1 MKKIEIWQSKKIVLL
16 LGVILFL
23 RPNLLIA
30 KDYFPISVGNRW
42 VFHKRGGKDVRLIE
56 VLSVQQELAASRT
69 DKKPKQ
75 IRKFARNGVVIHNS
89 VNFRSYFLSQA
100 TEGWYQFAITQFK
113 SRKDGKVRSSIYT
126 YDKDQMFIPKQMR
139 LEKKWTTLGN
149 NSRRK
154 VEDILTTNFKTI
166 SMENIKIKAGHFLR
180 VMCVS
185 EEAKR
190 QRKDRMKSWL
200 SYMWLAPNVGPIQ
213 LKTVNEEIF
222 ELVEYNLTLDLQLTN
237 QQLSLQWGHIKFHKT
252 GH

>member
-1 MKKIEIWQSKKIVLL
+1 
-16 LGVILFL
+16 
-23 RPNLLIA
+23 
-30 KDYFPISVGNRW
+30 
-42 VFHKRGGKDVRLIE
+42 
-56 VLSVQQELAASRT
+56 
-69 DKKPKQ
+69 
-75 IRKFARNGVVIHNS
+75 
-89 VNFRSYFLSQA
+89 
-100 TEGWYQFAITQFK
+100 
-113 SRKDGKVRSSIYT
+113 
-126 YDKDQMFIPKQMR
+126 MFITKQMR
-139 LEKKWTTLGN
+139 LEKKWTTLGK

-200 SYMWLAPNVGPIQ
+200 SYMWLAPNVGPIR

-222 ELVEYNLTLDLQLTN
+222 ELVESNLTLALQLTN
-237 QQLSLQWGHIKFHKT
+237 QQLPLQWGHIKFHKT